1 MMQKE
6 LEKLKY
12 GNCDISDWSGKLN
25 TNNDNPLLTGFWIE
39 SSLLIS
45 PKEQVEVMEH
55 IFGDDTDYS
64 QETVEQLKQ
73 VMLLSELNDEDT
85 LIYGKTGMGK
95 DYGITADS
103 WFTGFCESGDK
114 KVYFCVYLGRTD
126 GQSVSSTKAKEIA
139 INIVHDYMN

>member
-1 MMQKE
+1 MCLVFSSSHWWNRTRYDAKRIR
-6 LEKLKY
+6 KLKY

-55 IFGDDTDYS
+55 IFGDDRDYS

-95 DYGITADS
+95 DYGITVDS
-103 WFTGFCESGDK
+103 WFTGFCKSDNK
-114 KVYFCVYLGRTD
+114 KVLFFSTRYLTVLKR
-126 GQSVSSTKAKEIA
+126 SV
-139 INIVHDYMN
+139 

>member
-1 MMQKE
+1 MR
-6 LEKLKY
+6 KLKY

-95 DYGITADS
+95 DYGITVDS

-114 KVYFCVYLGRTD
+114 KVYFCVYLGKTD

>member
-95 DYGITADS
+95 DYGITVDS
-103 WFTGFCESGDK
+103 WFTGFCDSGDK
-114 KVYFCVYLGRTD
+114 KVYFCVYLGKTD

>member
-1 MMQKE
+1 
-6 LEKLKY
+6 
-12 GNCDISDWSGKLN
+12 
-25 TNNDNPLLTGFWIE
+25 
-39 SSLLIS
+39 
-45 PKEQVEVMEH
+45 MEH

-95 DYGITADS
+95 DYGITVDS

-114 KVYFCVYLGRTD
+114 KVYFCVYLGKTD

>member
-95 DYGITADS
+95 DYGITVDS

-114 KVYFCVYLGRTD
+114 KVYFCVYLGKTD

>member
-12 GNCDISDWSGKLN
+12 RNCDISDWSGKLN